1 VCKDGEEKS
10 MLSSLLFTIYGTNCP
25 SEAKTIKCRGLL
37 MTIISSSKS
46 KLCVC
51 GSPQSW
57 CSLVGFDRCDDMVN
71 IMGGNCFAC
80 KRKRCHIK
88 HGMTYIMTCNN
99 HIVKIRSFCGHKTDQ
114 RNFGGENEVIME
126 KKLILTTHGPFALF
140 LRGDGVDLV

>member
-37 MTIISSSKS
+37 TTIISSKS

-51 GSPQSW
+51 GSPRSW

-71 IMGGNCFAC
+71 IMGGNC
-80 KRKRCHIK
+80 
-88 HGMTYIMTCNN
+88 
-99 HIVKIRSFCGHKTDQ
+99 IVKIRSFCGHKTDQ

-140 LRGDGVDLV
+140 LRRDGVDLV